1 MTNTRQKPMLEGLFE
16 AMGKLVETNNAYKKD
31 HHRKVATLAKAIAG
45 ELGLSTDSASGIWAA
60 GIVHDIGEIL
70 VPIDILCKATKL
82 THIEFML
89 LKEHPRNGYDILKEI
104 DFPWPV
110 AETVLQHHERIDGSG
125 YPRGLQGNAVAQG
138 ARILAVADV
147 VVAMLSD
154 RPFRYAISLEKTFLE
169 LTKEMAGTL
178 DVDAVDACITL
189 FSEKSFNF

>member
-1 MTNTRQKPMLEGLFE
+1 MDLKPVVEGLFE
-16 AMGKLVETNNAYKKD
+16 AMGKLAETNNTYKKG
-31 HHRKVATLAKAIAG
+31 HHRKVAALAKAIAA
-45 ELGLSTDSASGIWAA
+45 ELGLSADSASGIWAA

-89 LKEHPRNGYDILKEI
+89 LKDHPRNGYDILKEI

-125 YPRGLQGNAVAQG
+125 YPRGLLGNGVAQE

-154 RPFRYAISLEKTFLE
+154 RPFRYALSLEKTFAE
-169 LTKEMAGTL
+169 LTKGMAGML
-178 DVDAVDACITL
+178 DVAAVDTCITL
-189 FSEKSFNF
+189 FSEKRFEF

>member
-1 MTNTRQKPMLEGLFE
+1 MEQKPVLEGLFE
-16 AMGKLVETNNAYKKD
+16 AMGKLAETNNTYKKG
-31 HHRKVATLAKAIAG
+31 HHRKVAALAKAISG
-45 ELGLSTDSASGIWAA
+45 ELGFSPDFASGIWAA

-89 LKEHPRNGYDILKEI
+89 LKDHPRNGYDVLKEI

-125 YPRGLQGNAVAQG
+125 YPGGLKGNAVGQQ
-138 ARILAVADV
+138 ARILGVADV

-154 RPFRYAISLEKTFLE
+154 RPFRYAMSLEKTFIE
-169 LTKEMAGTL
+169 LTKGMAGML
-178 DVDAVDACITL
+178 DVDAVDACVAL
-189 FSEKSFNF
+189 LSEKGFEF